1 MTIPTEKFTVD
12 SFWNHFSWDQAHQLL
27 SANAQVMK
35 EVSKIARERTVQ
47 AFGPAIKLF
56 FPGSTFPA
64 ISITGDQCAL
74 ACLHCNKKY
83 LKHMK
88 QASTPEDL
96 IALCR
101 RLDARKAVG
110 CLISGG
116 CNESGSVPLVPFLD
130 TIATIK
136 KETRLVLNLHTGFL
150 TPEVATRLGKIGV
163 DVVSFDVNG
172 STDTIH
178 DIYRLNRGVEDYRE
192 SLELLKQNHVNFVP
206 HVCIG
211 LHYGHLKGELDALK
225 TIAEYAPQT
234 LVFIILIPPT
244 EGPSK
249 SLFAMPDP
257 GDVEKIF
264 CIARAA
270 FPRTELFLGCMRPGG
285 NVKVPI
291 EQRAI
296 RAGAS
301 SVVIPTRQTQEW
313 LNEQGIP
320 TMRYNAC
327 CAIPPSLYDQ
337 ARGG

>member
-1 MTIPTEKFTVD
+1 MTEKFDVD
-12 SFWNHFSWDQAHQLL
+12 SFWNRFSWDQARRML
-27 SANAQVMK
+27 AADARVMK
-35 EVSKIARERTVQ
+35 EVATIARKRTIQ
-47 AFGPAIKLF
+47 AFGPTIKVF

-64 ISITGDQCAL
+64 ISTTGDQCAL
-74 ACLHCNKKY
+74 ECLHCNRKY

-88 QASTPEDL
+88 QAPTPEDL
-96 IALCR
+96 LALCR

-116 CNESGSVPLVPFLD
+116 CNASGSVPLGPFLD

-150 TPEVATRLGKIGV
+150 TPEVAARLGAIGV

-172 STDTIH
+172 SPDTMRE
-178 DIYRLNRGVEDYRE
+178 IYRLNRGVEDYRE
-192 SLELLKQNHVNFVP
+192 SMDLLKQNHVNFVP

-211 LHYGHLKGELDALK
+211 LHFGHLRGEIDALE
-225 TIAEYAPQT
+225 TIAHYAPQA
-234 LVFIILIPPT
+234 LVFIILIPPA

-270 FPRTELFLGCMRPGG
+270 LPRTELFLGCMRPGG
-285 NVKVPI
+285 KEKVPI

-296 RAGAS
+296 GAGAS
-301 SVVIPTRQTQEW
+301 SVVIPTLKTQEW
-313 LNEQGIP
+313 LQVQGIP
-320 TMRYNAC
+320 TVRYNAC
-327 CAIPPSLYDQ
+327 CAIPPSLYDH
-337 ARGG
+337 AREG